1 MKELLPQD
9 KVKVKNRILNLL
21 KIRGAQT
28 AIEIGENLE
37 VSPIAIRQHLQVLL
51 AEGWVHY
58 IEEARPV
65 GRPVKLWQLTQ
76 QAINLFPDSHADLVV
91 KLIEGVSL
99 VFGVDGLS
107 KLIHERTQ
115 AQLKSYTAKITAQ
128 LKDKNNQDNWRFIAT
143 LLADI
148 RTQEGYMAEV
158 IEQADGKL
166 LLVENHCSICTA
178 AQNCS
183 MLCTSELELFSSI
196 LGENV
201 KIERTEHI
209 LQGDRRCAYLL
220 QEHHS

>member
-21 KIRGAQT
+21 KVRGAQT

-51 AEGWVHY
+51 AEDWVYY

-76 QAINLFPDSHADLVV
+76 QARNLFPDSHSDLVV

-99 VFGVDGLS
+99 IFGVDGLS
-107 KLIHERTQ
+107 KLINERTQ
-115 AQLKSYTAKITAQ
+115 AQLKSYTEKIITQ
-128 LKDKNNQDNWRFIAT
+128 LNDKNIQDNWRSIAAV
-143 LLADI
+143 LADI
-148 RTQEGYMAEV
+148 RSQEGYMAEV
-158 IEQADGKL
+158 IEQEDGI

-209 LQGDRRCAYLL
+209 LQGDRRCAYLV
-220 QEHHS
+220 QGY

>member
-9 KVKVKNRILNLL
+9 KIKVKNRILNLL
-21 KIRGAQT
+21 KVRGAQT

-76 QAINLFPDSHADLVV
+76 QAINLFPDSHSDLVV
-91 KLIEGVSL
+91 KLIEGVSR

-107 KLIHERTQ
+107 KLINERTQ
-115 AQLKSYTAKITAQ
+115 AQLKSYTEKIITQ
-128 LKDKNNQDNWRFIAT
+128 LNNKNIQDNWRSIAAI
-143 LLADI
+143 LADI

-158 IEQADGKL
+158 IEQEDGV

-183 MLCTSELELFSSI
+183 MLCTSELELFSI
-196 LGENV
+196 LLGENV
-201 KIERTEHI
+201 KVERTEHI
-209 LQGDRRCAYLL
+209 LQGDRRCAYLV
-220 QEHHS
+220 QEY

>member
-21 KIRGAQT
+21 KVRGAQT

-51 AEGWVHY
+51 AEDWVYY

-76 QAINLFPDSHADLVV
+76 QARNLFTDSHSDLVV

-99 VFGVDGLS
+99 IFGVDGLS
-107 KLIHERTQ
+107 KLINERTQ
-115 AQLKSYTAKITAQ
+115 AQLKSYTEKIITQ
-128 LKDKNNQDNWRFIAT
+128 LNDKNIQDNWRSIAAV
-143 LLADI
+143 LADI
-148 RTQEGYMAEV
+148 RSQEGYMAEV
-158 IEQADGKL
+158 IEQEDGI

-209 LQGDRRCAYLL
+209 LQGDRRCAYLV
-220 QEHHS
+220 QGY

>member
-1 MKELLPQD
+1 M
-9 KVKVKNRILNLL
+9 VKVKNRILNLL
-21 KIRGAQT
+21 KVGGAQT
-28 AIEIGENLE
+28 AVEIGEKLE

-51 AEGWVHY
+51 AEGWIHY

-76 QAINLFPDSHADLVV
+76 QAINIFPDSHSDLVV
-91 KLIEGVSL
+91 KLLEGVSL
-99 VFGVDGLS
+99 IFGVDGLS
-107 KLIHERTQ
+107 KLINERMQ
-115 AQLKSYTAKITAQ
+115 AQFKSYTA
-128 LKDKNNQDNWRFIAT
+128 LIAT
-143 LLADI
+143 RLNDNNIQEIWRQKVAVLVDI

-158 IEQADGKL
+158 IERTDGKL

-209 LQGDRRCAYLL
+209 LQGDRRCAYLV
-220 QEHHS
+220 QEHNR